1 MFVNLAG
8 VAGPDKTKPL
18 KDVMMDVNYKA
29 PLAAAKACEIL
40 EFGHWVQSSTQ
51 ATKAERA
58 GQVPYSRANA
68 MIDHALSRL
77 VNLPVTIACLGL
89 LYCQTDGIVGQVGDK
104 LNLVDLAMLPL
115 TPIMGDG
122 RAPLQP
128 QEVCDAAE
136 RIAYLAMH
144 DPSTRPMQIQQKMEM
159 HGKLRAYT
167 LRVYDAVGP
176 ETLTLFELL
185 QKFAYYHGR
194 VNFRPVY
201 IDFENM
207 ERVLNV
213 ASLGNLNRQFVSL
226 LRSEQAAVSPQLGD
240 SNIWGRLLGGSSKLL
255 TLDEAFENHRMR
267 RHVPYRATLEW
278 IYNNPGVIAPGLKV
292 VGEIL
297 INYLKG
303 NVPPVKPTMRED
315 ARRKT
320 DSRLVT

>member
-1 MFVNLAG
+1 MNLAG
-8 VAGPDKTKPL
+8 VAGPDKSKPQR
-18 KDVMMDVNYKA
+18 DVMMDVNYKA

-77 VNLPVTIACLGL
+77 TNLPVTIACLGL
-89 LYCQTDGIVGQVGDK
+89 LYCQTDGIVGQIGDK

-136 RIAYLAMH
+136 RIAFLAMQ

-167 LRVYDAVGP
+167 LRIYDAVGP
-176 ETLTLFELL
+176 ETLTLIELL
-185 QKFAYYHGR
+185 HKFAFYHGR
-194 VNFRPVY
+194 RTFRPVY

-226 LRSEQAAVSPQLGD
+226 LRSEQAAVSPKLGD
-240 SNIWGRLLGGSSKLL
+240 SSVWGRLLGGSSKLL
-255 TLDEAFENHRMR
+255 TLDEAFEHHRMR

-278 IYNNPGVIAPGLKV
+278 IYTNPGVILPGLKV
-292 VGEIL
+292 VGEML
-297 INYLKG
+297 MNYLRG
-303 NVPPVKPTMRED
+303 HGPAVKQIKKENS
-315 ARRKT
+315 KQKS
-320 DSRLVT
+320 DSRLVI